1 MQDFGLTP
9 QPDTKIQVTTG
20 PRQFAIDVVARLQ
33 EAGFVAYWAGGCV
46 RDELLGLAPD
56 DYDVATSAPPEQV
69 QRLFRRTV
77 AVGAAFG
84 VIDVIGPKHD
94 GEFLSVQV
102 ATFRSDGAYIDGRRP
117 QSVSYGTAEADA
129 ARRDFTVNGLFRD
142 PISGDLIDFVGG
154 QADLQHRVLRAIG
167 DPAARFAEDKLR
179 LLRAVRMATRFDLT
193 VDPATEAAAKAMAGQ
208 VTVVSVERIAE
219 ELRKLFAHPMRAR
232 GMGLLVD
239 WGLRSA
245 ILPEATIDLPALA
258 RLPAKA
264 GFELVLACLLRDQTK
279 RDVEAITRRLKLST
293 DEVRRISWLVEHG
306 RSLADA
312 ESLPPSRLYPLLAH
326 PFARDLIDMHR
337 AGGID
342 VSRCEQTLARVP
354 REKLDPPPF
363 LTGDDLKSL
372 GGTPGPRFRAVLD
385 EIRAQQLDGLIV
397 SADEARQA
405 ARRALG

>member
-1 MQDFGLTP
+1 
-9 QPDTKIQVTTG
+9 V
-20 PRQFAIDVVARLQ
+20 
-33 EAGFVAYWAGGCV
+33 
-46 RDELLGLAPD
+46 
-56 DYDVATSAPPEQV
+56 
-69 QRLFRRTV
+69 
-77 AVGAAFG
+77 
-84 VIDVIGPKHD
+84 
-94 GEFLSVQV
+94 
-102 ATFRSDGAYIDGRRP
+102 
-117 QSVSYGTAEADA
+117 
-129 ARRDFTVNGLFRD
+129 
-142 PISGDLIDFVGG
+142 
-154 QADLQHRVLRAIG
+154 
-167 DPAARFAEDKLR
+167 
-179 LLRAVRMATRFDLT
+179 
-193 VDPATEAAAKAMAGQ
+193 
-208 VTVVSVERIAE
+208 